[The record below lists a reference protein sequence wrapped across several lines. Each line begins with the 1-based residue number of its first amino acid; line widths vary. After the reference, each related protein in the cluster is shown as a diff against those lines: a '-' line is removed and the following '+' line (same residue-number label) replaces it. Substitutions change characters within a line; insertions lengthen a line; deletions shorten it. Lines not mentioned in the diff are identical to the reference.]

1 MRDLFLDGAG
11 IELGVNKLF
20 NLRCSRIRTHLYI
33 CLKMTFLKAGFPSM
47 ISRKDTRQQESLD
60 FPDGPMVKT
69 THFQCRGPRFN
80 PCSGKFHM
88 SHSATKKIS
97 KIKIKMHIPLKG
109 ASLVAQMVKNLP
121 TMLDTWSQ
129 SVGQEDP
136 LEKRM
141 ATHFSI
147 LAWRI
152 PWTEEPGGLQS
163 LGSQRVGPN

>member
-109 ASLVAQMVKNLP
+109 AAKFGCQKSLS
-121 TMLDTWSQ
+121 SQ
-129 SVGQEDP
+129 IS
-136 LEKRM
+136 
-141 ATHFSI
+141 ASFS
-147 LAWRI
+147 
-152 PWTEEPGGLQS
+152 S
-163 LGSQRVGPN
+163 LTNSQTSIKQFL